1 MTLLDVATEIQ
12 SVFDVHMGTIRLV
25 GCQCEH
31 CRRIR
36 AERDVVDITVEVYQ
50 DGYTYRVSLDS
61 LPRDPCEE
69 TIRRAITSQ
78 LALKGLTRIAEIAV

>member
-1 MTLLDVATEIQ
+1 MTLLDIAAEIQ
-12 SVFDVHMGTIRLV
+12 PVFDVHMGTIRVV
-25 GCQCEH
+25 GCPCEH

-36 AERDVVDITVEVYQ
+36 AENNVTDITVDVYQ
-50 DGYTYRVSLDS
+50 DGSTYTVRLYNI
-61 LPRDPCEE
+61 PRSPCEE